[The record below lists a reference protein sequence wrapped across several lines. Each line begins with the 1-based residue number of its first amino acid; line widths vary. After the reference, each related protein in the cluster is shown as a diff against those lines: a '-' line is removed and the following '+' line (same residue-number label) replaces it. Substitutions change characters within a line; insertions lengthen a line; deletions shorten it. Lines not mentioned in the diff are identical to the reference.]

1 MKEER
6 EEERRCEEMRN
17 DHEGVGGA
25 DLERLVR
32 HRGFQLH
39 LKLPK

>member
-6 EEERRCEEMRN
+6 EEERRREEMRN

-32 HRGFQLH
+32 HRGSQLH